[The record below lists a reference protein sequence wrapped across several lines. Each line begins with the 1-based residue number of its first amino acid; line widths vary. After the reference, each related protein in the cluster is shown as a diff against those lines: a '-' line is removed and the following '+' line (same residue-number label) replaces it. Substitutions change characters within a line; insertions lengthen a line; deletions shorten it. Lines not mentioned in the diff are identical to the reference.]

1 MMAIKKTTTQF
12 GLILAVLLASSGA
25 LACSAMGPKTHVGN
39 ITEIDRNQ
47 QTLTIMD
54 AETQQPITFSVD
66 NKQLMALNSSS
77 GQVIVRYR
85 DGNDGKLIATSVQ

>member
-1 MMAIKKTTTQF
+1 MVIRKTTTLSGF
-12 GLILAVLLASSGA
+12 TLAALLASSSA

-47 QTLTIMD
+47 HTLTIMD

-66 NKQLMALNSSS
+66 NKQLMALNSSA

-85 DGNDGKLIATSVQ
+85 DGDDGKLIATSVQ

>member
-1 MMAIKKTTTQF
+1 MAIRKTTTLS
-12 GLILAVLLASSGA
+12 GLALAALLASSTT

-47 QTLTIMD
+47 HTLTIMD

-66 NKQLMALNSSS
+66 NKQLLALNSSS

-85 DGNDGKLIATSVQ
+85 DGDDGKLIATSVQ

>member
-1 MMAIKKTTTQF
+1 MVIKKTTTLF
-12 GLILAVLLASSGA
+12 GIALAALLASSST

-39 ITEIDRNQ
+39 ITEIDRHQ
-47 QTLTIMD
+47 HTLTIMD

-85 DGNDGKLIATSVQ
+85 DGDDGQLIATSVQ

>member
-1 MMAIKKTTTQF
+1 MAIRKTTTLS
-12 GLILAVLLASSGA
+12 GLALAALLASSTT

-47 QTLTIMD
+47 HTLTIMD

-66 NKQLMALNSSS
+66 NKQLLALNSSS

-85 DGNDGKLIATSVQ
+85 DGDNGKLVATSIQ